1 MTKYTDTGKKDTRS
15 GFGAGLYEAGKADS
29 RVVALTADLK
39 GSLKMDA
46 FANDFPERFIQCG
59 IAESNMIGV
68 AAGLA
73 ITGKIPFAGSF
84 AEFVTGRVYD
94 QIRQEVA
101 YGQTNVKIAASH
113 AGITLGEDGAT
124 HQTMEDIALM
134 RALPGMVVIN
144 PCDYN
149 QTKAATIAA
158 AKYDGP
164 VYLRFGRPSVPNFTP
179 EDQTF
184 EIGKAY
190 VMNEGKDVTIIA
202 TGHLVWEALKAAE
215 ILENE
220 GICAEVIDIAS
231 ILSIDVGFGE
241 NLTAIGIFKTTI
253 EVFACLRNI
262 FAKYVF
268 YVGGSR
274 EIFIMVSEYYTIFGG
289 LHIAFKVVSPYFTCP
304 SPSRLGFFGS
314 PKCGATVSNNG
325 IEGYVVTYF
334 GHFCRNLLNIDTFCI
349 FFFICEF
356 LVFTP
361 D

>member
-73 ITGKIPFAGSF
+73 IAGKIPFAGSF

-101 YGQTNVKIAASH
+101 YGRTNVKIAASH

-215 ILENE
+215 ILEAE
-220 GICAEVIDIAS
+220 GICAEVIDIATIKPLDEAAVVAS
-231 ILSIDVGFGE
+231 AMKTKAVVVTEEHNMAGGLGELVAGVLAAKMPVPVECVNGGDRFGE
-241 NLTAIGIFKTTI
+241 SGTPAELMA
-253 EVFACLRNI
+253 A
-262 FAKYVF
+262 Y
-268 YVGGSR
+268 
-274 EIFIMVSEYYTIFGG
+274 G
-289 LHIAFKVVSPYFTCP
+289 LDGEHIAEAARK
-304 SPSRLGFFGS
+304 
-314 PKCGATVSNNG
+314 A
-325 IEGYVVTYF
+325 
-334 GHFCRNLLNIDTFCI
+334 I
-349 FFFICEF
+349 FRK
-356 LVFTP
+356 
-361 D
+361 